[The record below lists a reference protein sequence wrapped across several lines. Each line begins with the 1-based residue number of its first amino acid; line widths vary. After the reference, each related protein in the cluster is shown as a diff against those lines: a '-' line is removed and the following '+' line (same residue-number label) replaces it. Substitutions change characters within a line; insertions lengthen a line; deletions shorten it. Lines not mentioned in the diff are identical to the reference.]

1 MTNTTDETNEPD
13 GEPIEIREYG
23 TVPVYLARDDQPVI
37 KITEAI
43 RDATYSDEDPSEAS
57 LYFIPEEYDEMGLIP
72 AQVMTGE
79 MAKDGRS
86 GNRWRSVEKI
96 GTTESQS
103 YRVELS
109 GDVLETLGIDPD
121 DPEDGLVDVYAGEGV
136 LGLGKPDI
144 REITIDNDID
154 IIELLGPAAGRDYR
168 EVVINDRDVADVAED
183 HGRTEGTVRKN
194 VSLAKKRKQEL
205 EDAGVEL

>member
-1 MTNTTDETNEPD
+1 MTNTPDDTTEPD
-13 GEPIEIREYG
+13 DDPVEIREYG
-23 TVPVYLARDDQPVI
+23 TVPVYLARDEQPVI
-37 KITEAI
+37 KITKAI
-43 RDATYSDEDPSEAS
+43 RDATYPDEDPSEAS

-86 GNRWRSVEKI
+86 GSRWRSVEKI
-96 GTTESQS
+96 GTSESQS

-109 GDVLETLGIDPD
+109 DEVLETLDIDPD

-144 REITIDNDID
+144 REITIDSEVD
-154 IIELLGPAAGRDYR
+154 IIELLGPAAGLDYR
-168 EVVINDRDVADVAED
+168 EVVINERDPADVAED

-205 EDAGVEL
+205 EEAGIDV